1 MNFNLSTLFNFLN
14 VVVLSKLILAVII
27 AVYSSTITP
36 NSLSTIVIDIFDNPF
51 IRIAFLCLIA
61 YVSYK
66 DITIGVLLAIAYL
79 ITISMVTNKKL
90 GIELQETLKI
100 FRSYKK
106 ENLNDENNVQELDQ
120 NVNSSNNNLSNE
132 KIVVNEEEYLADQVL
147 ETTLTNEQPS
157 PTCINAALK
166 MNDNVNEVQS
176 VNEDDNYS
184 TFSN

>member
-1 MNFNLSTLFNFLN
+1 MNFNLSNFSNLLN
-14 VVVLSKLILAVII
+14 LVVLSKIILAIVI
-27 AVYSSTITP
+27 ALYSSTITP
-36 NSLSTIVIDIFDNPF
+36 NSLSTVVIDIFDNPF

-106 ENLNDENNVQELDQ
+106 DNLNDENNVQELDQ
-120 NVNSSNNNLSNE
+120 NENSSNE

-147 ETTLTNEQPS
+147 EATITNQQPS
-157 PTCINAALK
+157 PTCINSALT

>member
-1 MNFNLSTLFNFLN
+1 MNFNLSTLSNFLN
-14 VVVLSKLILAVII
+14 LVVLSKIILAVII

-36 NSLSTIVIDIFDNPF
+36 NSLSTVVIDIFDNPF

-66 DITIGVLLAIAYL
+66 DIMIGVLLAIAYL
-79 ITISMVTNKKL
+79 ITVSMVTNKKL

-106 ENLNDENNVQELDQ
+106 DNLNENNAQELGQ
-120 NVNSSNNNLSNE
+120 NENENLSNE
-132 KIVVNEEEYLADQVL
+132 KIVVNEEDYLADQVL
-147 ETTLTNEQPS
+147 ETTLTTQQPS

-166 MNDNVNEVQS
+166 MNDNINEVQS
-176 VNEDDNYS
+176 VNEEDNYS